1 MGNAGAKSAAHPQ
14 KAAVAGSSPL
24 KQQLDSHAFDAY
36 AQHLAQRNVKH
47 MLGLQQLPVRLPVKF
62 PELYGQRGLCVP
74 ARDAGGRMAVAK
86 CALTAQLVMRLLQEW
101 RVMGVNFLSSQ
112 AAVLHLSRS
121 IMQRCHV
128 RRSVLGAV
136 AAEGPGCVAAFGKE
150 GKGSGEFD
158 SPMSVAFDGLGNVA
172 VGCRHRVQIFRYS
185 DWAPVLSLKAAF
197 KNACAIAYDGSGH
210 IVVVDFD
217 NHRVQV
223 FRSSD
228 GQHVMNIGGEGGS
241 SKQLHFPSGVCCDG
255 RGNIVVHDGYSN
267 GRLQVYRL
275 SDGAHV
281 RTIGKRGSGAGQFEG
296 AGHLTFDAEGNLA
309 VSDIGRIHVLEY
321 SSGKSLR
328 SIRSPA
334 WAIGSNIALDSGGH
348 IVIADESS
356 NNVQVVGCADGDHV
370 RTVGTGSWGSGLGE
384 FNRPC
389 GIAIDGDGR
398 MLVCD
403 MNNDRMQVLQ

>member
-1 MGNAGAKSAAHPQ
+1 MGNAGAKSAAVHAAQPQ
-14 KAAVAGSSPL
+14 KVAVAGSSPL
-24 KQQLDSHAFDAY
+24 KQQLDSHAFEAY

-62 PELYGQRGLCVP
+62 PELYGQRGLWVP

-86 CALTAQLVMRLLQEW
+86 CALAAQLVLRLLQEW
-101 RVMGVNFLSSQ
+101 RVLGVNFLSSQ
-112 AAVLHLSRS
+112 AVLHLSRS

-228 GQHVMNIGGEGGS
+228 GQHVMNIGGEGGGS
-241 SKQLHFPSGVCCDG
+241 CIFPQACAVMA
-255 RGNIVVHDGYSN
+255 
-267 GRLQVYRL
+267 
-275 SDGAHV
+275 GA
-281 RTIGKRGSGAGQFEG
+281 T
-296 AGHLTFDAEGNLA
+296 
-309 VSDIGRIHVLEY
+309 
-321 SSGKSLR
+321 
-328 SIRSPA
+328 
-334 WAIGSNIALDSGGH
+334 
-348 IVIADESS
+348 
-356 NNVQVVGCADGDHV
+356 
-370 RTVGTGSWGSGLGE
+370 
-384 FNRPC
+384 
-389 GIAIDGDGR
+389 
-398 MLVCD
+398 
-403 MNNDRMQVLQ
+403 